1 MKSMK
6 KNSTRIDP
14 LSEEEIDNSTVVA
27 VMNNKGGCAKTTTS
41 IAFGLQ
47 MARLGYR
54 VLFVDSD
61 PQSNMSQRLGMDDSM
76 YREKR
81 ISNLFQKSDIEQSK
95 KERLSLPLTID
106 YPYFSRAK
114 GSSEKPGIL
123 ALLPG
128 SRNAEIEAKASKDR
142 FVNSEAIPHPELT
155 PFFKNSID
163 VFREYFDYIVIDTA
177 PAMEGNV
184 LNVITTG
191 VVDEIVCPVDGLEAA
206 LGIPALYRWVYG
218 KTIENSITP
227 NMTFAMVKYHTD
239 SYDLG
244 YEEEAF
250 MDDEYV
256 RNSVYQCIKETFGDF
271 MCKSGVREQRS
282 LRNAVQGFIKSPYQ
296 ALSNELHDRFTS
308 GVRENIFEVTD
319 PSILHEFSENLNI
332 IEKKALV
339 KKPTFKEPFFV
350 L

>member
-1 MKSMK
+1 MK

-47 MARLGYR
+47 MARLGHR

-191 VVDEIVCPVDGLEAA
+191 VVDEIICPVDGLEAA

-308 GVRENIFEVTD
+308 GVRESIFEVTD

>member
-1 MKSMK
+1 MK
-6 KNSTRIDP
+6 KNSTRIEP
-14 LSEEEIDNSTVVA
+14 LSEEEINNSKVVA

-61 PQSNMSQRLGMDDSM
+61 PQSNMSQRLGMDDNM
-76 YREKR
+76 FRERR
-81 ISNLFQKSDIEQSK
+81 ISDLFQKSEIIQSK
-95 KERLSLPLTID
+95 KERLSLPLAID

-142 FVNSEAIPHPELT
+142 FINSESIPRPELT
-155 PFFKNSID
+155 PFFKERID

-206 LGIPALYRWVYG
+206 LGIPSLYRWVYG
-218 KTIENSITP
+218 KTVENNITP

-239 SYDLG
+239 SFNLG
-244 YEEEAF
+244 YEEEAY

-256 RNSVYQCIKETFGDF
+256 HNSVYQCLKETFGDF
-271 MCKSGVREQRS
+271 MCKSGVREQRT

-308 GVRENIFEVTD
+308 EIHENIFEATD
-319 PSILHEFSENLNI
+319 PTILKIFSERLNV

-339 KKPTFKEPFFV
+339 KKPTFKEPYFV